1 MSPWERREGGGL
13 YYTRS
18 RKEGGKVIREY
29 VGGGL
34 LGELAARPVG
44 YPGLPNLATMSEDE
58 IEERRATVAKLC
70 DLSDRA
76 QDGDEKAVLEIRKIL
91 DSSPDLAWLF
101 IKGPAK
107 MAESALVDEMT
118 KDEDL
123 ASKEFLRHQLE
134 SMRVELAGENPSP
147 LERLLAER
155 VVATWL
161 EVQLFEAL
169 YAVGMKGGTFKQDDH
184 EQKRLDGAHRRHLSA
199 IRTLAQ
205 IRKLGPAV
213 QINIAEKQINQT
225 S

>member
-1 MSPWERREGGGL
+1 VS
-13 YYTRS
+13 S
-18 RKEGGKVIREY
+18 SANRKSLEPARPIGHPGPPD
-29 VGGGL
+29 
-34 LGELAARPVG
+34 LAA
-44 YPGLPNLATMSEDE
+44 MSEAE
-58 IEERRATVAKLC
+58 IEERRSTVAKLC

-107 MAESALVDEMT
+107 MAESALIDKFT

-123 ASKEFLRHQLE
+123 ASKEFLRHQLK
-134 SMRVELAGENPSP
+134 SMRVEVAGEDPSA

-161 EVQLFEAL
+161 EVQLFEVL
-169 YAVGMKGGTFKQDDH
+169 YAAGMKGGTLKQDDH
-184 EQKRLDGAHRRHLSA
+184 RQKRLDRAHRRHLSA

-213 QINIAEKQINQT
+213 QINIAEKQINT
-225 S
+225 TCTTT

>member
-1 MSPWERREGGGL
+1 LEPARPIGHPGPPD
-13 YYTRS
+13 
-18 RKEGGKVIREY
+18 
-29 VGGGL
+29 
-34 LGELAARPVG
+34 LAA
-44 YPGLPNLATMSEDE
+44 MSEAE
-58 IEERRATVAKLC
+58 IEERRSTVAKLC

-107 MAESALVDEMT
+107 MAESALIDKFT

-123 ASKEFLRHQLE
+123 ASKEFLRHQLK
-134 SMRVELAGENPSP
+134 SMRVEVAGEDPSA

-161 EVQLFEAL
+161 EVQLFEVL
-169 YAVGMKGGTFKQDDH
+169 YAAGMKGGTLKQDDH
-184 EQKRLDGAHRRHLSA
+184 RQKRLDRAHRRHLSA

-213 QINIAEKQINQT
+213 QINIAEKQINST
-225 S
+225 STT